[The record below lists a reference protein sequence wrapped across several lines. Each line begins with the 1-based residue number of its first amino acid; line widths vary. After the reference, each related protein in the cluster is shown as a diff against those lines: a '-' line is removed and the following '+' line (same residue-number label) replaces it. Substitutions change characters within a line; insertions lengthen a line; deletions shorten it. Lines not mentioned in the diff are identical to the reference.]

1 MNMHVRDIHLDQLE
15 RFHLALTYG
24 AKLPAEDIDYL
35 FALLRSPD
43 MLLVKASTFIL
54 VQLPKFHILRLL
66 KEFPKLRYKVR
77 KILILYLVTT
87 NFVEV
92 FSFLLDLLVHTKNKD
107 LIRTL
112 VICLAG
118 SEYMLFP
125 LILVR
130 LHTAKG
136 TSKANLEFLLIQMGY
151 EKCAPYLAALPYIP
165 HENVFRSVFGDH
177 RIDRI
182 KR

>member
-1 MNMHVRDIHLDQLE
+1 MHLRNIHLDQLE

-24 AKLPAEDIDYL
+24 AKLPAEDVDYL
-35 FALLRSPD
+35 FALLRSSD
-43 MLLVKASTFIL
+43 MVLVKASAFIL
-54 VQLPKFHILRLL
+54 VQLPKFHIQRLL
-66 KEFPKLRYKVR
+66 KEFPKFRYKVR
-77 KILILYLVTT
+77 KTLILYLATT

-92 FSFLLDLLVHTKNKD
+92 FSFLLDLLVFTKNKD

-118 SEYMLFP
+118 SEYMIFP
-125 LILVR
+125 LILIR

-136 TSKANLEFLLIQMGY
+136 TRLANLELLLVQMGY

-165 HENVFRSVFGDH
+165 HENVFRSIFGDH

-182 KR
+182 KQ